1 MLYGKLKF
9 AAFLLASLL
18 TLGVYSNAWAHKVIS
33 AAYPDGN
40 IIEGEIG
47 FSNGDMAKNL
57 LVEVFDSEDNKLGET
72 TTDEEGFFVFTATKK
87 VDHIFRANLSA
98 GHIATLT
105 VTAEELPDDLE
116 GRSVPETS
124 SSQEVVSSDNDITAQ
139 PIVSDTGGNLVVI
152 DQVALE
158 KLVSK
163 TSKEVRSLRKELAQY
178 KEERRMQ
185 DILGGSGYILG
196 IFGIAS
202 FLLGRR
208 QTKKNDMAKGA

>member
-1 MLYGKLKF
+1 MLYGNFKF
-9 AAFLLASLL
+9 TTLLLTSFL
-18 TLGVYSNAWAHKVIS
+18 TLGLYSNAWGHKVIS

-40 IIEGEIG
+40 LIEGEIG

-57 LVEVFDSEDNKLGET
+57 LVEVFDPEDNKLGET

-87 VDHIFRANLSA
+87 IDHIFRANLSA
-98 GHIATLT
+98 GHIATFR
-105 VTAEELPDDLE
+105 VTADELPDDLE
-116 GRSVPETS
+116 GGSVRTANTS
-124 SSQEVVSSDNDITAQ
+124 SSSEAVLSNEDTAVQPVVSDA
-139 PIVSDTGGNLVVI
+139 DTNFVVI
-152 DQVALE
+152 DQIALE

-185 DILGGSGYILG
+185 DILGGIGYILG

-202 FLLGRR
+202 FLLGRFK
-208 QTKKNDMAKGA
+208 TTKGA

>member
-1 MLYGKLKF
+1 MLCGKLRF
-9 AAFLLASLL
+9 AACMLASFLL
-18 TLGVYSNAWAHKVIS
+18 LGLYSNAWAHKVIS

-40 IIEGEIG
+40 LIEGEIG

-57 LVEVFDSEDNKLGET
+57 LVEVFDPEDNKLGET

-105 VTAEELPDDLE
+105 VTADELPDNLE
-116 GRSVPETS
+116 GGGVAETS
-124 SSQEVVSSDNDITAQ
+124 SSQEAVSSEEDAAVPSNL
-139 PIVSDTGGNLVVI
+139 SDTNAQLVVI
-152 DQVALE
+152 NQVALE
-158 KLVSK
+158 QLVSK

-185 DILGGSGYILG
+185 DILGGIGYILG

-202 FLLGRR
+202 FLLGRFK
-208 QTKKNDMAKGA
+208 TTKGA

>member
-1 MLYGKLKF
+1 MLFGKLKF
-9 AAFLLASLL
+9 ATLLFVSSLV
-18 TLGVYSNAWAHKVIS
+18 LGFYSNAWAHKVIS
-33 AAYPDGN
+33 AAYPDGDL
-40 IIEGEIG
+40 IEGEIG

-98 GHIATLT
+98 GHVATLT
-105 VTAEELPDDLE
+105 VTADELPDDLE
-116 GRSVPETS
+116 GGSVASTP
-124 SSQEVVSSDNDITAQ
+124 SSQEAVSSEEGVVTQSNL
-139 PIVSDTGGNLVVI
+139 SDTKLVMI
-152 DQVALE
+152 DQAGLE

-185 DILGGSGYILG
+185 DILGGIGYILG

-202 FLLGRR
+202 FLLGRFKT
-208 QTKKNDMAKGA
+208 TKGV